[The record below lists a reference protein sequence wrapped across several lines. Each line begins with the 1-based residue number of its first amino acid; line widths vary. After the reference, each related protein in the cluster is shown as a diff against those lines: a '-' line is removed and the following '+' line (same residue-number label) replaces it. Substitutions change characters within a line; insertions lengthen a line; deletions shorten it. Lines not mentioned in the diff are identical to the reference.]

1 MPNNCQRAYGIAD
14 NPICCKRNRERI
26 QETRAI
32 LEVAEKVNR
41 MNDAEPLD
49 LVVNLLHLV
58 EADGRD
64 ETAFLAGAGSH

>member
-1 MPNNCQRAYGIAD
+1 MAD

-32 LEVAEKVNR
+32 LEVAEKVNQV
-41 MNDAEPLD
+41 DDVEPLD

-58 EADGRD
+58 EADCRD
-64 ETAFLAGAGSH
+64 VTTFLAGAGSH